1 MALVPNAESVPA
13 PAQTPAVGHLGSMFI
28 GLSQLRAQTSTARW
42 HHAVFF
48 MAANAAFITWV
59 SAILS
64 SKDWPHLAY
73 AVLISTLAA
82 FVNFLWSGMVKRET
96 DWIGFYTSSLKE
108 IEGRINENQPEALRV
123 AIFTA
128 DSYPSRAAT
137 ETTMPF
143 HRGLKL
149 LSTTAMSLWVVS
161 AVSCAGAVAFSLGR
175 AGL

>member
-1 MALVPNAESVPA
+1 
-13 PAQTPAVGHLGSMFI
+13 MFI

-108 IEGRINENQPEALRV
+108 IEARLGKPLALSSVYRMLARHGWRKLAPDTRHPDGDPQAREDWKKSARWSKSSPASFGLTTIRSMSARMQRIASSCV
-123 AIFTA
+123 SSSAK
-128 DSYPSRAAT
+128 PS
-137 ETTMPF
+137 M
-143 HRGLKL
+143 
-149 LSTTAMSLWVVS
+149 
-161 AVSCAGAVAFSLGR
+161 SCATAAR
-175 AGL
+175 